1 MEGKRPDFT
10 CTGAAKIFSV
20 DTAKFLQW
28 LRMFENQ
35 AIQDIWLKVLAKI
48 IIIVL
53 ADSVE
58 LAAEI

>member
-1 MEGKRPDFT
+1 
-10 CTGAAKIFSV
+10 
-20 DTAKFLQW
+20 
-28 LRMFENQ
+28 MFENQ